1 MGLRDQPLSFQ
12 SATDQGQTEKPLT
25 METPSAAE
33 SCMLISLL
41 VTSSRGFF
49 VIGFK
54 FFMTGKLYFVK
65 TSKS

>member
-1 MGLRDQPLSFQ
+1 MRLGLRDQPLSLQ
-12 SATDQGQTEKPLT
+12 SATDQGQTEKPLS
-25 METPSAAE
+25 METHAE
-33 SCMLISLL
+33 SCMLISLF

-54 FFMTGKLYFVK
+54 FFMTRKLYFVK